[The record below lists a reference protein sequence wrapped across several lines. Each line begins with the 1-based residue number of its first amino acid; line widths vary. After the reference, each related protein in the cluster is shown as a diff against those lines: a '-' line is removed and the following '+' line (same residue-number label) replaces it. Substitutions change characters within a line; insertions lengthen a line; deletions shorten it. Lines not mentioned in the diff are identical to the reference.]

1 MFLGVLHRT
10 RLEKMSGFSIS
21 LPVTSNV
28 LALLLKAST
37 FPSEEIQS
45 ISNNSIIIDR
55 GICFLT
61 Y

>member
-1 MFLGVLHRT
+1 MY
-10 RLEKMSGFSIS
+10 GFSVS
-21 LPVTSNV
+21 LLVTGNV

-37 FPSEEIQS
+37 FSSEEIQS